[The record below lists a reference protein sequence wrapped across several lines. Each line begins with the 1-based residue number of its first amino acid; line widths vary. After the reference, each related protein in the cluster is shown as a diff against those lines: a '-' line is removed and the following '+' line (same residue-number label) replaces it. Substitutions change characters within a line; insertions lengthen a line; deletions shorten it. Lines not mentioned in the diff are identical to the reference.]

1 MPVHD
6 LVDVDVHRTLMVL
19 DPVEVAEEVVPED
32 LILADPTDLVD
43 RRLQT
48 IPCYCVMVSKD
59 VLYL

>member
-19 DPVEVAEEVVPED
+19 DPVEVAEVVPED
-32 LILADPTDLVD
+32 LNLVDPTDLVD
-43 RRLQT
+43 RRFQT
-48 IPCYCVMVSKD
+48 IPCYCVMVLKD